1 MTESKEEKSND
12 EADQVP
18 RILDPDFLDRTAC
31 LRQDMHNDWI
41 SVLAAENSR
50 RISDANEWNHVFH
63 TPRSAEYIFTACTR
77 LRLPQEVKYSA
88 LLIFD
93 NFMVQLVSRLH
104 ESVYNSKQ
112 SDRKKYYEW
121 NRIEATLSRQTTLR
135 MLSSIQIASKMH
147 SYNEVGELW
156 SYFETLITG
165 SPFTIMIH
173 LCLAVV
179 LFVTVCGFQLE
190 EAICLKMTQLQF
202 YGTSLSVQTVKLCL
216 KTLGFAYTE
225 ESVVRSELRVLSMI
239 DWEPAYH
246 CTPLVYIESLFKILK
261 TKWGQNVE
269 ASDYWQYIL
278 LVLDCVFI
286 HWDDVY
292 NRMMGNVLGPSAE
305 IITREQ
311 MCRVQADWFLL
322 ACGVIVTA
330 ACCIDGMQAAD
341 EVTNELHHLSNIPL
355 ADITD
360 MSVAII
366 ECVIS
371 QQGSIAATSIRI

>member
-1 MTESKEEKSND
+1 MTEPKEEKSD
-12 EADQVP
+12 DGKTD
-18 RILDPDFLDRTAC
+18 RILRILGPDFLDRTAC
-31 LRQDMHNDWI
+31 LPPDMHNDWI
-41 SVLAAENSR
+41 SVLAAENNR

-104 ESVYNSKQ
+104 ESVYNSKR
-112 SDRKKYYEW
+112 SDRKKYQEW

-135 MLSSIQIASKMH
+135 MLSAIQIASKMH
-147 SYNEVGELW
+147 SY
-156 SYFETLITG
+156 
-165 SPFTIMIH
+165 H
-173 LCLAVV
+173 D
-179 LFVTVCGFQLE
+179 
-190 EAICLKMTQLQF
+190 
-202 YGTSLSVQTVKLCL
+202 SLSIQTVKLCL

-261 TKWGQNVE
+261 MKWEQNVE
-269 ASDYWQYIL
+269 TGNYWQYIL

-292 NRMMGNVLGPSAE
+292 KRMMANVMGPSADNV
-305 IITREQ
+305 TREQ

-330 ACCIDGMQAAD
+330 SCCIDGMQAAD
-341 EVTNELHHLSNIPL
+341 EITNELHRLSNIPL

-366 ECVIS
+366 ECIIS
-371 QQGSIAATSIRI
+371 HQGSTVTTSITQI

>member
-1 MTESKEEKSND
+1 MTKPKITNND
-12 EADQVP
+12 ETETDQVKSFPDNRP
-18 RILDPDFLDRTAC
+18 RFLDKTAC
-31 LRQDMHNDWI
+31 LPPDMYNDWLSI
-41 SVLAAENSR
+41 LAAENSR
-50 RISDANEWNHVFH
+50 RISEANEWNHVFH
-63 TPRSAEYIFTACTR
+63 TSRSAEYIFTACTR

-104 ESVYNSKQ
+104 ERLYDSKQ
-112 SDRKKYYEW
+112 SDRKKYQEW
-121 NRIEATLSRQTTLR
+121 NRVEATLSRQTTLR
-135 MLSSIQIASKMH
+135 MLSAIQIASKMH
-147 SYNEVGELW
+147 SYHE
-156 SYFETLITG
+156 
-165 SPFTIMIH
+165 
-173 LCLAVV
+173 
-179 LFVTVCGFQLE
+179 
-190 EAICLKMTQLQF
+190 
-202 YGTSLSVQTVKLCL
+202 SLSIKTVRLCL

-261 TKWGQNVE
+261 AKWEPNIEVGN
-269 ASDYWQYIL
+269 YWQYIL

-286 HWDDVY
+286 HWNDVY
-292 NRMMGNVLGPSAE
+292 KRMMANVMGPSAD

-341 EVTNELHHLSNIPL
+341 EVTNELHQLSNIPL

-371 QQGSIAATSIRI
+371 QQGPIVTTSCIQI

>member
-1 MTESKEEKSND
+1 M
-12 EADQVP
+12 
-18 RILDPDFLDRTAC
+18 DPDFLDKTAC
-31 LRQDMHNDWI
+31 LPPDMYNDWL

-50 RISDANEWNHVFH
+50 RINDANEWNHAFH
-63 TPRSAEYIFTACTR
+63 TSRSAEYIFTACTR

-104 ESVYNSKQ
+104 ESVYNSKR
-112 SDRKKYYEW
+112 SDRKKYQEW

-135 MLSSIQIASKMH
+135 MLSAIQIASKMH
-147 SYNEVGELW
+147 SYHE
-156 SYFETLITG
+156 
-165 SPFTIMIH
+165 
-173 LCLAVV
+173 
-179 LFVTVCGFQLE
+179 
-190 EAICLKMTQLQF
+190 
-202 YGTSLSVQTVKLCL
+202 SLSIKTVKLCL

-239 DWEPAYH
+239 DWEPSYH
-246 CTPLVYIESLFKILK
+246 CTPLIYK
-261 TKWGQNVE
+261 
-269 ASDYWQYIL
+269 
-278 LVLDCVFI
+278 
-286 HWDDVY
+286 
-292 NRMMGNVLGPSAE
+292 RMMVNVMGPSAN
-305 IITREQ
+305 IVTREQ

-330 ACCIDGMQAAD
+330 VCCVDGMQAAD
-341 EVTNELHHLSNIPL
+341 EVTNELHRLSNIPL

-371 QQGSIAATSIRI
+371 QQGSTCHQ

>member
-147 SYNEVGELW
+147 SYNE
-156 SYFETLITG
+156 
-165 SPFTIMIH
+165 
-173 LCLAVV
+173 
-179 LFVTVCGFQLE
+179 
-190 EAICLKMTQLQF
+190 
-202 YGTSLSVQTVKLCL
+202 SLSVQTVKLCL

-246 CTPLVYIESLFKILK
+246 CTPLVYIESLFKILIVE

>member
-1 MTESKEEKSND
+1 MKESEPEGETSND
-12 EADQVP
+12 ETSQVC
-18 RILDPDFLDRTAC
+18 RRLDPDFLDRTAC
-31 LRQDMHNDWI
+31 LPAEMHSDWL

-63 TPRSAEYIFTACTR
+63 TPRSTEYIFTACTR

-104 ESVYNSKQ
+104 ESVYNSKR
-112 SDRKKYYEW
+112 SDRRKYQEW
-121 NRIEATLSRQTTLR
+121 DRIEATLSRQTTLR
-135 MLSSIQIASKMH
+135 MLSAIQIASKMH
-147 SYNEVGELW
+147 SY
-156 SYFETLITG
+156 
-165 SPFTIMIH
+165 H
-173 LCLAVV
+173 D
-179 LFVTVCGFQLE
+179 
-190 EAICLKMTQLQF
+190 
-202 YGTSLSVQTVKLCL
+202 SLSIKTVKLCL

-239 DWEPAYH
+239 DWEPTYH

-261 TKWGQNVE
+261 TKWEQNVE
-269 ASDYWQYIL
+269 ASSYWQYIL

-286 HWDDVY
+286 HWNDVY
-292 NRMMGNVLGPSAE
+292 KRMMANVMGPSAN
-305 IITREQ
+305 IVTRFKKAVYYKEQ

-330 ACCIDGMQAAD
+330 ACCVDGMQAAD
-341 EVTNELHHLSNIPL
+341 EVTNELHRLSNIPL

-366 ECVIS
+366 ECVV
-371 QQGSIAATSIRI
+371 QQNQQDSTVTASNIQI

>member
-1 MTESKEEKSND
+1 MREPEEDEEEKSG
-12 EADQVP
+12 DQAP
-18 RILDPDFLDRTAC
+18 RILGPDFLDHTAC
-31 LRQDMHNDWI
+31 LPPNMHNDWI
-41 SVLAAENSR
+41 SVLAAENNR

-104 ESVYNSKQ
+104 ESIYNSRR
-112 SDRKKYYEW
+112 SDRKKYQEW
-121 NRIEATLSRQTTLR
+121 NRIEATLSRQVTLR
-135 MLSSIQIASKMH
+135 MLSAIQIASKMH
-147 SYNEVGELW
+147 SY
-156 SYFETLITG
+156 
-165 SPFTIMIH
+165 H
-173 LCLAVV
+173 D
-179 LFVTVCGFQLE
+179 
-190 EAICLKMTQLQF
+190 
-202 YGTSLSVQTVKLCL
+202 SLSIQTVKLCL

-239 DWEPAYH
+239 NWEPAYH
-246 CTPLVYIESLFKILK
+246 STPLVYIESLFKILK
-261 TKWGQNVE
+261 MKWEHVE
-269 ASDYWQYIL
+269 VCNYWRYIL

-286 HWDDVY
+286 HWNDVY
-292 NRMMGNVLGPSAE
+292 KRMMANVLGPSADVV
-305 IITREQ
+305 TREQ

-330 ACCIDGMQAAD
+330 SCCIDGMRTAD
-341 EVTNELHHLSNIPL
+341 EITNELHRLSNIPL

-366 ECVIS
+366 ECIIN
-371 QQGSIAATSIRI
+371 QQGPIANISSIQI

>member
-1 MTESKEEKSND
+1 MLLMASDIMTESKKGKNND
-12 EADQVP
+12 ETDQVP

-31 LRQDMHNDWI
+31 LPQDMHNDWI

-50 RISDANEWNHVFH
+50 RISDANEWSHVFH

-112 SDRKKYYEW
+112 SDRKKYCEW
-121 NRIEATLSRQTTLR
+121 NQIEATLSRQTTLR

-147 SYNEVGELW
+147 SYNEIGELW
-156 SYFETLITG
+156 KRYFESLITG
-165 SPFTIMIH
+165 SPFITMAH
-173 LCLAVV
+173 LRLAV
-179 LFVTVCGFQLE
+179 
-190 EAICLKMTQLQF
+190 
-202 YGTSLSVQTVKLCL
+202 SLSVQTVKLCL

-246 CTPLVYIESLFKILK
+246 CTPLVYIESLFKILIAE
-261 TKWGQNVE
+261 TKWRQNVE
-269 ASDYWQYIL
+269 ASDYWHYIL

-286 HWDDVY
+286 HWNDVY
-292 NRMMGNVLGPSAE
+292 NRMMCNVLGPSAE

-330 ACCIDGMQAAD
+330 ACCIDGMQVAD
-341 EVTNELHHLSNIPL
+341 EVTNDLHRLSNIPI

-371 QQGSIAATSIRI
+371 QQGSIAATSIIQI

>member
-1 MTESKEEKSND
+1 MTESEEEKSDD
-12 EADQVP
+12 EMDQAF

-31 LRQDMHNDWI
+31 LPPDMHNDWI
-41 SVLAAENSR
+41 SVLAAENNR

-63 TPRSAEYIFTACTR
+63 TSRSAEYIFTACTR

-104 ESVYNSKQ
+104 ESIYNSKR
-112 SDRKKYYEW
+112 SDRKKYQEW

-135 MLSSIQIASKMH
+135 MLSAIQIASKMH
-147 SYNEVGELW
+147 SY
-156 SYFETLITG
+156 
-165 SPFTIMIH
+165 H
-173 LCLAVV
+173 D
-179 LFVTVCGFQLE
+179 
-190 EAICLKMTQLQF
+190 
-202 YGTSLSVQTVKLCL
+202 SLSIQTVTLCL

-239 DWEPAYH
+239 NWEPAYH

-261 TKWGQNVE
+261 MKWEQDVE
-269 ASDYWQYIL
+269 TCNYWQYIL

-292 NRMMGNVLGPSAE
+292 KRMMANVMGPSAY
-305 IITREQ
+305 IVTREQ

-330 ACCIDGMQAAD
+330 SCCVDGMQAAD
-341 EVTNELHHLSNIPL
+341 EITNELHRLSNIPL

-366 ECVIS
+366 ECIIS
-371 QQGSIAATSIRI
+371 QQGSTVTTSNIQI

>member
-1 MTESKEEKSND
+1 MTESKKGKNND
-12 EADQVP
+12 ETDQVP

-31 LRQDMHNDWI
+31 LPQDMHNDWI

-50 RISDANEWNHVFH
+50 RISDANEWSHVFH

-121 NRIEATLSRQTTLR
+121 NQIEATLSRQTTLR

-147 SYNEVGELW
+147 NYNE
-156 SYFETLITG
+156 
-165 SPFTIMIH
+165 
-173 LCLAVV
+173 
-179 LFVTVCGFQLE
+179 
-190 EAICLKMTQLQF
+190 
-202 YGTSLSVQTVKLCL
+202 SLSVQTVKLCL

-246 CTPLVYIESLFKILK
+246 CTPLVYIESLFKILIVE
-261 TKWGQNVE
+261 TKWRQNVE
-269 ASDYWQYIL
+269 ASDYWHYIL

-286 HWDDVY
+286 HWNDVY
-292 NRMMGNVLGPSAE
+292 NRMMCNVLGPSAE

-330 ACCIDGMQAAD
+330 ACCIDGMQVAD
-341 EVTNELHHLSNIPL
+341 EVTNDLHRLSNIPI

-371 QQGSIAATSIRI
+371 QQGSITATSIIQI

>member
-1 MTESKEEKSND
+1 MH
-12 EADQVP
+12 VP

-31 LRQDMHNDWI
+31 LPQDMHNDWI

-50 RISDANEWNHVFH
+50 RISDANEWSHVFH

-121 NRIEATLSRQTTLR
+121 NQIEATLSRQTTLR

-147 SYNEVGELW
+147 SYNEIGELW
-156 SYFETLITG
+156 KRYFESLITG
-165 SPFTIMIH
+165 SPFITMAH
-173 LCLAVV
+173 LRLAV
-179 LFVTVCGFQLE
+179 LE
-190 EAICLKMTQLQF
+190 KAICLKMTQLQF

-261 TKWGQNVE
+261 TKWRQNVE
-269 ASDYWQYIL
+269 ASDYWHYIL

-286 HWDDVY
+286 HWNDVY
-292 NRMMGNVLGPSAE
+292 NRMMCNVLGPSAE
-305 IITREQ
+305 IITR
-311 MCRVQADWFLL
+311 MN
-322 ACGVIVTA
+322 
-330 ACCIDGMQAAD
+330 M
-341 EVTNELHHLSNIPL
+341 
-355 ADITD
+355 
-360 MSVAII
+360 
-366 ECVIS
+366 
-371 QQGSIAATSIRI
+371 